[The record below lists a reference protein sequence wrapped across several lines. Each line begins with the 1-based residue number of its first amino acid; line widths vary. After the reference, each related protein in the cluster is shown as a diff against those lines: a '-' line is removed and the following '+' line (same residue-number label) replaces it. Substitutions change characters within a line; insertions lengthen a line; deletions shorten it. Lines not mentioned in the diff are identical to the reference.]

1 MIVINISLID
11 HICDQLI
18 FDQHNRDQLVKIN
31 IFLINIIV
39 VVMYQRNG
47 FIDKVWMYQ
56 LLMGVPSDDSNGS
69 DDSDDDND
77 DSHDDDNYRRSG
89 SIDKVWMYQLLM
101 CVPS

>member
-1 MIVINISLID
+1 M
-11 HICDQLI
+11 
-18 FDQHNRDQLVKIN
+18 
-31 IFLINIIV
+31 
-39 VVMYQRNG
+39 VMSIYQRSG
-47 FIDKVWMYQ
+47 SIDKVRMNE
-56 LLMGVPSDDSNGS
+56 LLMGVPSDDSNGY